1 VEVDEMANYIAVKL
15 PTKEWD
21 HIVKLGTESHIKEIE
36 DQLREANQKCIEFEQ
51 RYGMTLE
58 HLRRIGLPDN
68 ASMEMHAD
76 YVEWNSWEGYRVELQ
91 TKLESLRAI
100 LEGANAG

>member
-1 VEVDEMANYIAVKL
+1 
-15 PTKEWD
+15 
-21 HIVKLGTESHIKEIE
+21 
-36 DQLREANQKCIEFEQ
+36 
-51 RYGMTLE
+51 MTLE

-91 TKLESLRAI
+91 TKLERLRAI